1 MNEKM
6 FCYQCQETAG
16 CKGCT
21 IVGVCGKKPEV
32 AAMQDLLIY
41 VTKGLSAVTTALRAA
56 GKNVDRNVNHLVTV
70 NLFTTITNA
79 NFDREA
85 IIDRIK
91 DYILGC
97 KLPGAG
103 GGGYLYMIAKDP
115 GAARRI
121 REILTRNPPN
131 DKARFV
137 EMVISMTGLQTS
149 RS

>member
-1 MNEKM
+1 MIDIKRIKENPDAIK
-6 FCYQCQETAG
+6 AG
-16 CKGCT
+16 MKA
-21 IVGVCGKKPEV
+21 KEV
-32 AAMQDLLIY
+32 DC
-41 VTKGLSAVTTALRAA
+41 
-56 GKNVDRNVNHLVTV
+56 D
-70 NLFTTITNA
+70 
-79 NFDREA
+79 A

-137 EMVISMTGLQTS
+137 EMTISTTGLQTS

>member
-1 MNEKM
+1 M
-6 FCYQCQETAG
+6 A
-16 CKGCT
+16 
-21 IVGVCGKKPEV
+21 
-32 AAMQDLLIY
+32 
-41 VTKGLSAVTTALRAA
+41 
-56 GKNVDRNVNHLVTV
+56 HLVGKTGDQ
-70 NLFTTITNA
+70 NKRLDAGTNPPQV
-79 NFDREA
+79 DA

-137 EMVISMTGLQTS
+137 EMVISTTGLQTS